1 MHAGRIVEQLWLTDV
16 VNMKLSAGK
25 LALYNGI
32 ALQSL
37 ESENNVFCAALLGC
51 DLR

>member
-1 MHAGRIVEQLWLTDV
+1 MGASLDVEQLWLTDV
-16 VNMKLSAGK
+16 VNMELSAGK
-25 LALYNGI
+25 LALYDGI